1 MTAASRQ
8 NRGAEVCRISTGDRA
23 DDYEALANSPCMR
36 RIIATVSR
44 VASTDLTLLISG
56 ESGVGKEVVARMVHR
71 RSSRSNRPFLKVNCA
86 ALPEQLLENELFGHE
101 RGAFTGADQAA
112 KGKFEQAHTGTI
124 FLDEI
129 TEMPP
134 SVQAKLL
141 QVLQD
146 HEFTRL
152 GAVHAIRLDA
162 RIIAASNRDLE
173 KYVGQGGF
181 REDLFYRLNVVQ
193 IRVPPLRERKEEIP
207 LLVDNFLMRYAHK
220 HGRERRQLSPATL
233 ERFHRYSWPGNV
245 RELENIIQRIVIL
258 ESESVAAHLVE
269 SPRPLTDND
278 PDPPHTLIGDDALGL
293 KELVRRA
300 IERIERAALKRTLDR
315 VHWRR
320 TEAAQRLRI
329 SESTLREKIKQYG
342 LEDGWRG
349 DRDE

>member
-1 MTAASRQ
+1 
-8 NRGAEVCRISTGDRA
+8 
-23 DDYEALANSPCMR
+23 MR

-44 VASTDLTLLISG
+44 VASTDVSVLISG
-56 ESGVGKEVVARMVHR
+56 ESSVGKELVARMLHR
-71 RSSRSNRPFLKVNCA
+71 RSSRSSGPFVKVNCA

-101 RGAFTGADQAA
+101 RGAYTGADQPA

-129 TEMPP
+129 TEMPAF
-134 SVQAKLL
+134 VQAKLL

-152 GAVHAIRLDA
+152 GAVHDIRVDV

-181 REDLFYRLNVVQ
+181 REDLFYRLNVVHLC
-193 IRVPPLRERKEEIP
+193 VPPLRQRREEIP
-207 LLVDNFLMRYAHK
+207 LLVDNFLVRYAHK
-220 HGRERRQLSPATL
+220 YGREPRQVSPATL

-258 ESESVAAHLVE
+258 GSESAAVNLVE
-269 SPRPLTDND
+269 PPPPPARSK
-278 PDPPHTLIGDDALGL
+278 PDTPDTPVDEDAVGL

-300 IERIERAALKRTLDR
+300 TETIERSALKRTLDR

-320 TEAAQRLRI
+320 VEAAQRLRI
-329 SESTLREKIKQYG
+329 SESTLRDKIKQYG
-342 LEDGWRG
+342 
-349 DRDE
+349 